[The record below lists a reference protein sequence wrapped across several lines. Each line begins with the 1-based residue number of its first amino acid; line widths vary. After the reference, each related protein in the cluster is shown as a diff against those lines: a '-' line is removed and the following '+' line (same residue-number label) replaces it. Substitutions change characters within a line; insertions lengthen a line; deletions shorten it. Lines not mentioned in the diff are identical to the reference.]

1 MSLNIAIIGAG
12 SVYTPEIIEGF
23 ANSREKLP
31 VSKLTI
37 MDINPKRLDIMFDF
51 LNRYK
56 KFHGLEFEIVK
67 TTDLVEA
74 VKGQDFVLTQIRVG
88 GNQARINDEKIPLK
102 YGVIG
107 QETTGPGG
115 YMKAL
120 RTIPAILEIA
130 KAVEKYNPEAWL
142 INYANPT
149 GILAEAVRNYT
160 NTKFIALCA
169 GGMRPRTWVD
179 WALGV
184 DYKDVKYDFVGLNH
198 MNFAYNIRV
207 NGRKITKE
215 EFDKVA
221 DIHET
226 VEPTLIKELNALPS
240 LYCQYY
246 FHRNKKFNELNE
258 AQNTRGEI
266 VLNLEKEIYEALSDT
281 NQHDK
286 PEILKNRGGGGY
298 SELALDAL
306 SAIYNDED
314 MWIVANV
321 KNERAIEFLPYDAS
335 VETPCVLNQN
345 GITPLVQ
352 NNIPE
357 GVYGLVSGVK
367 NYESL
372 VVKAAVEGDYG
383 KALLAMVAHPL
394 VGDYDIAKPMLDE
407 MLLANKEYI
416 HPKLIETLEQ
426 KELVHK

>member
-1 MSLNIAIIGAG
+1 MSLKIAIIGAG
-12 SVYTPEIIEGF
+12 SVYTPEIIEGL
-23 ANSREKLP
+23 AQNKEKLP
-31 VSKLTI
+31 VTALTL
-37 MDINPKRLDIMFDF
+37 MDINEERLKIMYEF

-56 KFHGLEFEIVK
+56 AYHNLSFEVRR

-130 KAVEKYNPEAWL
+130 KTVEEHNPDAWL

-160 NTKFIALCA
+160 KTKFIALCA
-169 GGMRPRTWVD
+169 GGMRPRTWVE

-184 DYKDVKYDFVGLNH
+184 NYKDVKYDFVGLNH

-207 NGRKITKE
+207 NGKKLSKE

-226 VEPTLIKELNALPS
+226 VAPDLIKRINALPS

-246 FHRNKKFNELNE
+246 FHRAKKFEELKSAE
-258 AQNTRGEI
+258 LTRGEV
-266 VLNLEKEIYEALSDT
+266 VLGLEKDIYAALK
-281 NQHDK
+281 NPEQHDK

-298 SELALDAL
+298 SELALEAL

-314 MWIVANV
+314 MWVVANV
-321 KNERAIEFLPYDAS
+321 KNERAINFLPYDAS
-335 VETPCVLNQN
+335 VETPCILNKN

-352 NNIPE
+352 NDVPQ
-357 GVYGLVSGVK
+357 GVYGLVSAVK

-383 KALLAMVAHPL
+383 KALQAMVAHPL

-407 MLLANKEYI
+407 MLVANKAYV
-416 HPKLIETLEQ
+416 HPGLLE
-426 KELVHK
+426 ELTEKVR

>member
-1 MSLNIAIIGAG
+1 MSLKIAIIGAG
-12 SVYTPEIIEGF
+12 SVYTPEIIEGL
-23 ANSREKLP
+23 AQNKEKLP
-31 VSKLTI
+31 VTALTL
-37 MDINPKRLDIMFDF
+37 MDINEERLEIMYDF

-56 KFHGLEFEIVK
+56 AYHHLSFEIRQ

-74 VKGQDFVLTQIRVG
+74 VKGQDFILTQIRVG

-130 KAVEKYNPEAWL
+130 RAVEEYNPNAWL

-160 NTKFIALCA
+160 KTKFIALCA

-184 DYKDVKYDFVGLNH
+184 NYKDVKYDFVGLNH

-207 NGRKITKE
+207 DGKKLSKE

-226 VEPTLIKELNALPS
+226 VAPDLIKRINALPS

-246 FHRNKKFNELNE
+246 FHRDKKLEELKNAE
-258 AQNTRGEI
+258 LTRGEV
-266 VLNLEKEIYEALSDT
+266 VLGLEKDIYAALKNPD
-281 NQHDK
+281 QHDK

-298 SELALDAL
+298 SELALEAL

-314 MWIVANV
+314 MWVVANV
-321 KNERAIEFLPYDAS
+321 KNERAISFLPYDAS
-335 VETPCVLNQN
+335 VETPCILNKN

-352 NNIPE
+352 NNVPE
-357 GVYGLVSGVK
+357 GVYGLVSAVK

-372 VVKAAVEGDYG
+372 VMKAAVEGDYG
-383 KALLAMVAHPL
+383 KALQAMVAHPL
-394 VGDYDIAKPMLDE
+394 VGDYDIAKPMLEE
-407 MLLANKEYI
+407 MLIANKEYI
-416 HPKLIETLEQ
+416 HPGLLSEVAQ
-426 KELVHK
+426 KII

>member
-1 MSLNIAIIGAG
+1 MSLKITIIGAG
-12 SVYTPEIIEGF
+12 SVYTPEIIEGL
-23 ANSREKLP
+23 AQNREKLP
-31 VSKLTI
+31 VTELTL
-37 MDINPKRLDIMFDF
+37 MDINEERLEIMYAF

-56 KFHGLEFEIVK
+56 AYHNLSFEIK
-67 TTDLVEA
+67 RTTDLVEA
-74 VKGQDFVLTQIRVG
+74 VKEKDFILTQIRVG

-130 KAVEKYNPEAWL
+130 KAVEKHNPNGWL

-179 WALGV
+179 WALDV

-198 MNFAYNIRV
+198 MNFAYNVRV
-207 NGRKITKE
+207 NGRQITDE

-226 VEPTLIKELNALPS
+226 VSPDLIKRLRGLPS

-246 FHRNKKFNELNE
+246 FHRNKKFEELNSVE
-258 AQNTRGEI
+258 QTRGEV
-266 VLNLEKEIYEALSDT
+266 VLGLEKDIYAALS
-281 NQHDK
+281 NPEQHDK
-286 PEILKNRGGGGY
+286 PEILKSRGGGGY
-298 SELALDAL
+298 SELALEAL

-321 KNERAIEFLPYDAS
+321 KNERAIEFLPYDVS
-335 VETPCVLNQN
+335 VETPCILNKN

-383 KALLAMVAHPL
+383 KALEAMVAHPL

-407 MLLANKEYI
+407 MLLANEAYINPGLLKEI
-416 HPKLIETLEQ
+416 K
-426 KELVHK
+426 

>member
-1 MSLNIAIIGAG
+1 MSLKIAIIGAG
-12 SVYTPEIIEGF
+12 SVYTPEIIEGL
-23 ANSREKLP
+23 AQNKENLP
-31 VSKLTI
+31 VTTLTL
-37 MDINPKRLDIMFDF
+37 MDINEERLKIMYDF

-56 KFHGLEFEIVK
+56 AYHHLSFEIRQ
-67 TTDLVEA
+67 TTDLVNA

-130 KAVEKYNPEAWL
+130 RAVEAHNPDAWL

-184 DYKDVKYDFVGLNH
+184 NYKEVKYDFVGLNH

-207 NGRKITKE
+207 NGKKLSKE

-221 DIHET
+221 AIHET
-226 VEPTLIKELNALPS
+226 VAPDLIKRINALPS

-246 FHRNKKFNELNE
+246 FHRDKKFKELKNAE
-258 AQNTRGEI
+258 LTRGEV
-266 VLNLEKEIYEALSDT
+266 VLGLEKEIYGALE
-281 NQHDK
+281 NPEQHDK

-298 SELALDAL
+298 SELALEAL

-321 KNERAIEFLPYDAS
+321 KNERAISFLPYDAS
-335 VETPCVLNQN
+335 VETPCVLNKN

-352 NNIPE
+352 NDVPE
-357 GVYGLVSGVK
+357 GVYGLVSAVK
-367 NYESL
+367 NYEDL

-383 KALLAMVAHPL
+383 KALQAMVAHPL
-394 VGDYDIAKPMLDE
+394 VGDYDVAKPMLDE
-407 MLLANKEYI
+407 MLIANREYI
-416 HPKLIETLEQ
+416 HPGLLSEVAQ
-426 KELVHK
+426 KIN